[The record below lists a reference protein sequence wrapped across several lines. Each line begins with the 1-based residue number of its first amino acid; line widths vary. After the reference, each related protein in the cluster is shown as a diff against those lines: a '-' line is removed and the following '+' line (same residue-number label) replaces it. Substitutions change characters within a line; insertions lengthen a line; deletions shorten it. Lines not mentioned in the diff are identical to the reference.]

1 MARDLI
7 MKSEITQLFDQIDN
21 VPQVPEVVR
30 ILLSQVNDPNI
41 DFVAIAKNVEKEQVI
56 SMKILRLANSAF
68 YGVPRKI
75 GSINQALVILGMTEL
90 KKLIVTSGLI
100 SAIPN
105 IPNLNIEDFW
115 IDNFRTAIYAKWIAD
130 NANLKD
136 SDMVFTAGLINGLGN
151 ILIHLGNAAAAEE
164 INYLVEE
171 GMPRIDAEQQELGF
185 SNQEACAE
193 LCRQW
198 HFSDDLIS
206 AVEQSGAPLSF
217 EQSSLSSCAVFIARY
232 ISESNY
238 SEKTAAEKL
247 ADFPITEWK
256 NLGLKEEN
264 IKERMAEILML
275 ETGLEGLLD

>member
-198 HFSDDLIS
+198 HFSDDLNS

-217 EQSSLSSCAVFIARY
+217 EQSSLSSCAVFVARY

>member
-1 MARDLI
+1 

-41 DFVAIAKNVEKEQVI
+41 DFIAIAKNVEKEQVI
-56 SMKILRLANSAF
+56 AIKILRLANSAF
-68 YGVPRKI
+68 YGVPREI

-90 KKLIVTSGLI
+90 KKLILTSGLI

-115 IDNFRTAIYAKWIAD
+115 IDNFRTASYAKWIAD
-130 NANLKD
+130 NANLTD

-164 INYLVEE
+164 INYLVED
-171 GMPRIDAEQQELGF
+171 GMPRINAEQQELGF

-217 EQSSLSSCAVFIARY
+217 EQPSLSSCAVFVARY

-247 ADFPITEWK
+247 ADFPLTEWK
-256 NLGLKEEN
+256 KLGLKKEN
-264 IKERMAEILML
+264 IKENMAEILML